1 MRVKSGIRR
10 VAAVAVALG
19 LVSGGMTASASG
31 KSVTKAGT
39 FNQCVSVN
47 SQLTD
52 HSTTSGSVFINV
64 PKNGK
69 KLQSGTV
76 TGFSIVGT
84 RITHTF
90 GGDLTLTLVSPAGK
104 AVALAIQRGDGA
116 EDGYGSGAA
125 SCTGSLLQFGDS
137 FGAPIASAIGTGDD
151 PLTGQFRPEQPLS
164 SLVGGPV
171 RGFWT
176 LVVED
181 CCTDDVGSL
190 NAFSLSFTYSFK
202 KPARKK
208 GGR

>member
-1 MRVKSGIRR
+1 MRRGLTR
-10 VAAVAVALG
+10 VGKVALAIG
-19 LVSGGMTASASG
+19 LVCAAAASTASA
-31 KSVTKAGT
+31 KAVTKAQT
-39 FNQCVSVN
+39 FDQCVSVN
-47 SQLTD
+47 SQIAD
-52 HSTTSGSVFINV
+52 HGTTSESVFVNV

-69 KLQSGTV
+69 KPQPGTV

-90 GGDLTLTLVSPAGK
+90 AGDLTLTLVSPAGK
-104 AVALAIQRGDGA
+104 AAALAIQRGDGE

-208 GGR
+208 KGGR